1 MKKIYSLLLTFAAAG
16 SLSASAQQ
24 LPNNGFEEAWV
35 DCIPWNSANTTNVQ
49 GTKPQGWCP
58 SNVITPGMSAGNKT
72 IASKVE
78 GNNSSNAIEL
88 KNNNPIGN
96 QIIPAYFTLGT
107 TWCTA
112 TIQLATP
119 SNEDGGTW
127 GGMEFTY
134 RPDALK
140 FDFKHTNGSGSSQPG
155 AVVIYSWKGSS
166 TQTNVPAANSYK
178 MFGKP
183 SDPAK
188 VTMTNRDRNILKMDY
203 IKGDAPTYSSDF
215 ELISSKIEKIS
226 EVSDTWLT
234 KTIEID
240 YQSSA
245 QPSMFNVIFSAADY
259 FADRSNHKGNDA
271 LTVDNVILLYYSR
284 LASLTV
290 NGAPV
295 EGFSPDTY
303 TYSIDQAMPDDAS
316 AIAAT
321 CLGNSGSGIATI
333 ALDKAN
339 NTATVTVTN
348 SNAGGTDIDGQS
360 SHVYTLTFTGGSAE
374 EPTVVST
381 RIFTGVINVN
391 IAGEPSD
398 PMEDTEVKLLEMSDG
413 TYTLLL
419 EKFGADATNPNGLGD
434 INFNGLTLDGTR
446 LYGTKNDIS
455 LADGEIKAGG
465 SLEGT
470 LTEHSLVADLDL
482 DWLDDQGNSQ
492 AKIIVNFTGTDKSA
506 PTVVSTRVFTGVINV
521 NIAGEPS
528 DPMEDTEVKLLEMSD
543 GTYTLL
549 LEKFGADATN
559 PNGLGDINFNGL
571 TLDGT
576 RLYGTK
582 NDISLADGE
591 IKAGGSLEGTLTEH
605 SLVADLDLDW
615 LDDQGNSQAK
625 IIVNFTGNDGTAGIG
640 DIDIDNS
647 QAPVEFF
654 NLQGIRVNADNLT
667 PGVYIRRQGT
677 DVRKVLVK

>member
-140 FDFKHTNGSGSSQPG
+140 FDFKHTNGSRSSQPG

-178 MFGKP
+178 MLGKP

-203 IKGDAPTYSSDF
+203 IKGDVPTYSSDF

-245 QPSMFNVIFSAADY
+245 QPAMFNVIFSAADY
-259 FADRSNHKGNDA
+259 FADRSNHKGDDA

-303 TYSIDQAMPDDAS
+303 TYSIEQAMPDDAS
-316 AIAAT
+316 AIVAT

-348 SNAGGTDIDGQS
+348 SNAGGTDVDGQT
-360 SHVYTLTFTGGSAE
+360 SHVYT
-374 EPTVVST
+374 
-381 RIFTGVINVN
+381 I
-391 IAGEPSD
+391 
-398 PMEDTEVKLLEMSDG
+398 
-413 TYTLLL
+413 
-419 EKFGADATNPNGLGD
+419 
-434 INFNGLTLDGTR
+434 
-446 LYGTKNDIS
+446 
-455 LADGEIKAGG
+455 
-465 SLEGT
+465 
-470 LTEHSLVADLDL
+470 
-482 DWLDDQGNSQ
+482 
-492 AKIIVNFTGTDKSA
+492 NFTGKA
-506 PTVVSTRVFTGVINV
+506 VEEPTVVSTRVFTGVINV
-521 NIAGEPS
+521 TMASEPM
-528 DPMEDTEVKLLEMSD
+528 DPLVDADVKLLEMSD
-543 GTYTLL
+543 GTYSLL
-549 LEKFGADATN
+549 LEKFGADAEN
-559 PNGLGDINFNGL
+559 PEGLGDINFNNL

-576 RLYGTK
+576 RIYGTK
-582 NDISLADGE
+582 NDISLAGGE
-591 IKAGGSLEGTLTEH
+591 IKAGGSLEGTLDGN

-615 LDDQGNSQAK
+615 LDAEGNSQAK
-625 IIVNFTGNDGTAGIG
+625 IIVKFTGEEKVITVVSTRVFTGVINVTMASEPMDPLVDADVKLLEMSDGTYSLLLEKFGADAENPEGLG
-640 DIDIDNS
+640 DINFNNLTLDGTRIYGTKNDISLAGGEIKAGGSLEGTLDGNSLVADLDLDWLDAEGNS
-647 QAPVEFF
+647 QAKIIVKFTGTEGTSGITDVPVDNSNAPVEYF
-654 NLQGIRVNADNLT
+654 NIQGMRINADNLT
-667 PGVYIRRQGT
+667 PGIYIRRQGT